1 MLWKIQWI
9 LINIINDDLKKFLME
24 LYSDY
29 FDNIGGL
36 INKIEQVEI
45 KNTTRKYQNL
55 PFKFMVMFIC
65 V

>member
-24 LYSDY
+24 LYCDY

>member
-1 MLWKIQWI
+1 
-9 LINIINDDLKKFLME
+9 ME

>member
-1 MLWKIQWI
+1 MLRKIQWI
-9 LINIINDDLKKFLME
+9 LINIINDDLKKVLME
-24 LYSDY
+24 FYSDY